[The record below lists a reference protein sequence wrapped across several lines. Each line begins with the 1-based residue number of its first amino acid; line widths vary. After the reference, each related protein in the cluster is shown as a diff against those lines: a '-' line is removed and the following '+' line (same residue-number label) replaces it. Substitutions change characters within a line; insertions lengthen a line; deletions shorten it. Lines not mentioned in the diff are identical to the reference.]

1 HRAVAALLG
10 KVNTAGKLETWAN
23 SSPAGGPFRDSPK
36 LGASVHST
44 QATAVGTADTS
55 TSDSFLF
62 SPAAVPKSMISLQPP
77 WTTVFHGERVNLTCN
92 GFHFYA
98 PEKIKWY
105 RLYSGRQRPSETQGN
120 TLEVRDSGQYICQA
134 PGSLPSNPVR
144 LLFSTASFILQAP
157 HSVFEG
163 DQLILRCRKRGRE
176 KLTTLGSSDITSK
189 FKQQWLLPMHWI
201 LGKQSCIENKSRK
214 YSNSRTANPSLPHTE
229 NLIHLF
235 SLELF
240 PRPKLKVTD
249 SQPTEGNSV
258 NLSCKTQLPLERS
271 DTRLRFVFFRDHGVI
286 LSNWGASP
294 ELQVTAIWREDS
306 GSYWCGAMTSGIH
319 KRSLPLQIDV
329 QRIPVSGVFLETQ
342 PQGDPVVEGEILV
355 LVCSVA
361 EGTGNTTFSWHRE
374 DTRESLG
381 QKSQRSQ
388 RAELEI
394 AVIRESHAGGYYC
407 TADNG
412 YGLIQSEAVNV
423 SVRST
428 PGKRRGLVA
437 AGTTGGT
444 FSVLLAVALLFYC
457 WYQRKLG
464 LCSLLPFA
472 RAHALSLP
480 QTPQL
485 IPTSVTATPPRP
497 LTLGPGVSF
506 HPMCPAP
513 VELQQLYGNVH
524 PKERDLVY
532 SQIQIIQPGEQGEGN
547 TFRTSL
553 EDQHA
558 SILYSEVKTQL
569 QDDSAGKVG
578 SKDEDIMENYKD
590 VLLM

>member
-1 HRAVAALLG
+1 MLFKIPELTSMLLWASLLVLAAP
-10 KVNTAGKLETWAN
+10 V
-23 SSPAGGPFRDSPK
+23 SGP
-36 LGASVHST
+36 L
-44 QATAVGTADTS
+44 AT
-55 TSDSFLF
+55 
-62 SPAAVPKSMISLQPP
+62 VPRSMISLQPP

-105 RLYSGRQRPSETQGN
+105 RWYSGKQHPSETPGN
-120 TLEVRDSGQYICQA
+120 TLEVRDSGQYGCQA
-134 PGSLPSNPVR
+134 PGSLPSRPVR

-163 DQLILRCRKRGRE
+163 DELVLRCRKRGKE
-176 KLTTLGSSDITSK
+176 KLTAVRYFWNRKVISDSNKSLDLLISQARLNNSGCYQCIGS
-189 FKQQWLLPMHWI
+189 L
-201 LGKQSCIENKSRK
+201 ENKRVL
-214 YSNSRTANPSLPHTE
+214 RTSLTNIRIQE
-229 NLIHLF
+229 LF
-235 SLELF
+235 S
-240 PRPKLKVTD
+240 RPKLKVTD

-258 NLSCKTQLPLERS
+258 NLSCKTQLPLERP
-271 DTRLRFVFFRDHGVI
+271 DVRLRFVFFRDHGVI
-286 LSNWGASP
+286 LSNWSASP

-306 GSYWCGAMTSGIH
+306 GSYWCGAVTSGIH

-342 PQGDPVVEGEILV
+342 PQGDPVLEGEILV

-394 AVIRESHAGGYYC
+394 PVIREGHTGGYYC

-412 YGLIQSEAVNV
+412 YGIIQSEAVNV

-444 FSVLLAVALLFYC
+444 FGVLLAVALLFYC
-457 WYQRKLG
+457 WHQRKLG
-464 LCSLLPFA
+464 DGSLGDTT
-472 RAHALSLP
+472 R
-480 QTPQL
+480 
-485 IPTSVTATPPRP
+485 RP
-497 LTLGPGVSF
+497 LTLDPGVSF

-532 SQIQIIQPGEQGEGN
+532 SEVQIIQPGEEGEGN

-553 EDQHA
+553 EDQNA
-558 SILYSEVKTQL
+558 SIVYSEVKTQL
-569 QDDSAGKVG
+569 QDDSTGKVS
-578 SKDEDIMENYKD
+578 SKDEDIMENHKG

>member
-1 HRAVAALLG
+1 MLLRTPEQTSMLLWASLLVLAAP
-10 KVNTAGKLETWAN
+10 V
-23 SSPAGGPFRDSPK
+23 SGP
-36 LGASVHST
+36 L
-44 QATAVGTADTS
+44 AT
-55 TSDSFLF
+55 
-62 SPAAVPKSMISLQPP
+62 VPKPMISLQPP
-77 WTTVFHGERVNLTCN
+77 WTTVFRGERVNLTCN

-120 TLEVRDSGQYICQA
+120 TLEVRDSGQYICQV
-134 PGSLPSNPVR
+134 PGSLPSNPVH

-163 DQLILRCRKRGRE
+163 DELILRCRNRGRE
-176 KLTTLGSSDITSK
+176 KLTTLRYFWNRKVISDS
-189 FKQQWLLPMHWI
+189 
-201 LGKQSCIENKSRK
+201 NKSLDLLISRA
-214 YSNSRTANPSLPHTE
+214 SLNNSGCYQCTGSLENNRVLRTSLT
-229 NLIHLF
+229 NIRIQ
-235 SLELF
+235 ELF

-286 LSNWGASP
+286 LSNWSASP

-428 PGKRRGLVA
+428 PGKRKGLVA

-464 LCSLLPFA
+464 DGSLGDTT
-472 RAHALSLP
+472 R
-480 QTPQL
+480 
-485 IPTSVTATPPRP
+485 RP

-532 SQIQIIQPGEQGEGN
+532 SQIQIIQPGEQAEGN

-558 SILYSEVKTQL
+558 SIVYSEVKTQL
-569 QDDSAGKVG
+569 RDDSAGKVG
-578 SKDEDIMENYKD
+578 SKDEDIVENYKD